1 MSNESLVQ
9 TIKEIVAL
17 ARDDKID
24 EAYQRYAKLFS
35 STEFSKYKPE
45 DQRQALRLMVFAKG
59 VPDAPTPKMVEAHR
73 AALGPLSKLVADQKE
88 PADHELLGICY
99 VACGDEQNA
108 SQVFRAGLALERERN
123 PQSDLCGALM
133 KRVSLL

>member
-9 TIKEIVAL
+9 TIKEIVGL
-17 ARDDKID
+17 AREGKID
-24 EAYQRYAKLFS
+24 EAYGKYAQLFS
-35 STEFSKYKPE
+35 SRDFAQHKPE

-59 VPDAPTPKMVEAHR
+59 VPETPAPSMVEAHR
-73 AALGPLSKLVADQKE
+73 AAIAPLSQLVKAHGE
-88 PADHELLGICY
+88 PADHELLGLCH
-99 VACGDEQNA
+99 VACGDEENA
-108 SQVFRAGLALERERN
+108 SQAFRAGLAIERARN